1 MNGYNTITIHVIH
14 NARNENSL
22 YTDSISHR
30 IWTDLNY
37 ISIHYFTQ
45 YGSSIKNTL
54 CVEILKHDLSFL
66 FDKNRSNVAH
76 VQFYF
81 LIFFDTFLYTMY
93 ACIRI
98 FLSNRF
104 WLRVESFYVTAR
116 RFSWRCRFIFM
127 LVHINTFYLPS
138 LFMTR
143 YMRKMFPHS
152 VQKLE
157 IFDFSKSLQLFA
169 LNNLTSA
176 LEYIFQII

>member
-1 MNGYNTITIHVIH
+1 M
-14 NARNENSL
+14 
-22 YTDSISHR
+22 
-30 IWTDLNY
+30 
-37 ISIHYFTQ
+37 
-45 YGSSIKNTL
+45 
-54 CVEILKHDLSFL
+54 CVEIPKQNLNFRCDMNS
-66 FDKNRSNVAH
+66 SNLAH
-76 VQFYF
+76 VQFHF

-93 ACIRI
+93 ACILI

-104 WLRVESFYVTAR
+104 WLCVASSYVTAR

-127 LVHINTFYLPS
+127 FVHVNTFYLPS

-169 LNNLTSA
+169 LNNLTFA
-176 LEYIFQII
+176 LEYIFLRI